1 MTARRASDFVA
12 DRVRQLRQRRGL
24 TAEGLA
30 ARCAEIGAPEITRS
44 VIANIETGRMG
55 PDGRRR
61 RDVTVDELFILA
73 FALEVPPALLAI
85 PLDGADAL
93 QVADEVLMDP
103 LQAANWM
110 AGDDAAEGFYEPG
123 AGQAERVA
131 RSVFAQ
137 PSPDAT
143 PLALLRRISA
153 VLNRA
158 QDIKR
163 VNAGRPP
170 EEVPLLNLGREL
182 AQLNAWLTSLGFTP
196 PPLPPDIAEVVERAA
211 MTPGE
216 GD

>member
-1 MTARRASDFVA
+1 VA
-12 DRVRQLRQRRGL
+12 ERVRQIRQRRGF

-44 VIANIETGRMG
+44 VIANIETGRKG

-85 PLDGADAL
+85 PLDGADTL
-93 QVADEVLMDP
+93 QVTDDVLMDP

-123 AGQAERVA
+123 ADQAERVA
-131 RSVFAQ
+131 RSMFAQ

-143 PLALLRRISA
+143 PLALLRRIGA
-153 VLNRA
+153 ALNRA

-170 EEVPLLNLGREL
+170 EEVPLLNLGREI
-182 AQLNAWLTSLGFTP
+182 AQLNAWLTSLGFAP

-216 GD
+216 GG